1 LSDLEN
7 KIIGALALGS
17 VYESRGHGGGISHES
32 IAAEI
37 LLKIKTGQ
45 KLKRKKKSSE
55 KKIKKVLTGHNR
67 KNFKRV
73 SGRT

>member
-1 LSDLEN
+1 MSDLEN

-45 KLKRKKKSSE
+45 KLKRE
-55 KKIKKVLTGHNR
+55 KKEELWEENQESSHR
-67 KNFKRV
+67 
-73 SGRT
+73 S